1 MEVANTQFLNQFQTY
16 FGKAFEIVTGRNAY
30 SFGKEKH
37 AEMMAADGIYLLL
50 ENQPIEHLK
59 HKHGKALFI
68 PARSA
73 DKFFSTNDPE
83 KIKTSYN
90 LPADKIRFEFSKQTH
105 KLYQMTACIFKV
117 VNFEDT
123 RRPFRIDRKD
133 YEYLLKNEGEFI
145 FIFTVGNKP
154 DYMVEVE
161 RLAAKSIVG
170 FIGNTK
176 KQVALHFELNAYT
189 LKMLN
194 DLGLRKLLT
203 KEVIPLPPAPTK
215 TVQTAQTALTD
226 GSKVVEQYLGIGLPI
241 RIVFPEGEH
250 ELVLECTIT
259 KQERREIKN

>member
-37 AEMMAADGIYLLL
+37 AQMMAADGIYLLL
-50 ENQPIEHLK
+50 ENQPIENLK
-59 HKHGKALFI
+59 QRHGKALFI

-73 DKFFSTNDPE
+73 DKFFSTNDPA

-105 KLYQMTACIFKV
+105 KLYQMTTCIFKV

-123 RRPFRIDRKD
+123 RRTFRIDRKD
-133 YEYLLKNEGEFI
+133 YEYLMKHEGEFI

-154 DYMVEVE
+154 EYIVEVE

-170 FIGNTK
+170 FIGNDK

-194 DLGLRKLLT
+194 DLGLRNQLT
-203 KEVIPLPPAPTK
+203 KEIIPLPPEPEK
-215 TVQTAQTALTD
+215 PVQTAQETLT
-226 GSKVVEQYLGIGLPI
+226 GMKWVVDNYLSTGTPI
-241 RIVFPEGEH
+241 KIILAEGKH

-259 KQERREIKN
+259 KQERREIKV